1 MIRDERSNC
10 STFAHTTSQPIGA
23 GTTFRPFSAVFS
35 KHPVS
40 NGREAGREERG
51 RKTVEREITSRG
63 RTLGGNARTKKSA
76 RARDEGPPPRC
87 GIMLNKP
94 T

>member
-1 MIRDERSNC
+1 MFNVRSHDEPSYRGRND
-10 STFAHTTSQPIGA
+10 
-23 GTTFRPFSAVFS
+23 FSSFLRTVFS

-40 NGREAGREERG
+40 NGREAGREGRG